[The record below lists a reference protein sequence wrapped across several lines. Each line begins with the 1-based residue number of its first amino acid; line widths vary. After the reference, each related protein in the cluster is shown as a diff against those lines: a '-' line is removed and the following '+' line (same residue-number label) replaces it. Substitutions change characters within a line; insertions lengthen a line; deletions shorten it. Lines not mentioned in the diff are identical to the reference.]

1 MPDQYDILKPM
12 NTRTFRTIIEK
23 DGKYFHGYVPAL
35 PGCHTQ
41 GDTIEETQR
50 NLKEAIEGWLTVRHE
65 LGWEIPEDNYIESL
79 QTVTL
84 PSTNHSHQYA

>member
-1 MPDQYDILKPM
+1 M

-23 DGKYFHGYVPAL
+23 DGAYYHGFVPAL

-41 GDTIEETQR
+41 GKTIEETR
-50 NLKEAIEGWLTVRHE
+50 KNLKEAIQGWLKARRD
-65 LGWEIPEDNYIESL
+65 LGWNIPEDDFIESL

-84 PSTNHSHQYA
+84 PSSDSPQRYA

>member
-1 MPDQYDILKPM
+1 M

-23 DGKYFHGYVPAL
+23 DGKQYHGFVPAL

-41 GDTIEETQR
+41 GKTIEETR
-50 NLKEAIEGWLTVRHE
+50 KNLKEAIEGWLEAQHD
-65 LGWEIPEDNYIESL
+65 LGWNIPEDDFIESL

-84 PSTNHSHQYA
+84 PSDNSPQRYA